1 MCNCVGV
8 MFFGILAS
16 QGRHAHPILGRLF
29 AQASATVVQL
39 GISGVGAAAYADA
52 EKEVL
57 GSI

>member
-1 MCNCVGV
+1 